1 MLVCFNLVDFINFIQ
16 EDYNLY
22 KRNIIYYNFID
33 LNNFQKLIKLKKIKL
48 YNLYH
53 KYYVYN

>member
-22 KRNIIYYNFID
+22 KRNIIFYNFID

-53 KYYVYN
+53 KYYV